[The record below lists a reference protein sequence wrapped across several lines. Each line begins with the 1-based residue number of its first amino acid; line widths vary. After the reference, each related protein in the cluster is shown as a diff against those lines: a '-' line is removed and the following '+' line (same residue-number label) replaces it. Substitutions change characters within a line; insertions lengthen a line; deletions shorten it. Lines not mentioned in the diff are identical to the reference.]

1 MSDQPSALLSAGRV
15 RRNSAGDEAAVQGRE
30 AGGASHLYPDYPP
43 DYPASRDESQEQFM
57 ETCNLAPTVRAPFST
72 QSGAV
77 KEAVL
82 GAESDSPLLLPLP
95 PVIQ

>member
-1 MSDQPSALLSAGRV
+1 MQGMSLLFTAWRLGEQVTCTLTTPQTTPPPGTKV
-15 RRNSAGDEAAVQGRE
+15 RSLV
-30 AGGASHLYPDYPP
+30 
-43 DYPASRDESQEQFM
+43 M
-57 ETCNLAPTVRAPFST
+57 ETCNIAPTVRAPFST

-95 PVIQ
+95 QVIQ